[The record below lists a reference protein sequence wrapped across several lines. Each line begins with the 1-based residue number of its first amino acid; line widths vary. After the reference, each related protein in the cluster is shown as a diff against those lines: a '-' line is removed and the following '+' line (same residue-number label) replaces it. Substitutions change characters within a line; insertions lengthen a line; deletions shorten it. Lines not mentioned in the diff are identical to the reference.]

1 MTNQGDCTGDIV
13 VLDVALNCVASRVLF
28 LYLRWFLWGELI
40 SDGVAEIV
48 MVGEC

>member
-1 MTNQGDCTGDIV
+1 MTSQGDRAGDIV
-13 VLDVALNCVASRVLF
+13 VLDVALNCVALGV

-40 SDGVAEIV
+40 SDGAAEII